1 MTYII
6 GIAAIVIG
14 IAEAFLAFIK
24 IKCHH
29 DLYIFIYSYCGGVLI
44 ILGSAF
50 IKTESPKAIDVYRN
64 KTTLQIT
71 YRDNVPTDT
80 TVVYK

>member
-1 MTYII
+1 MIHII
-6 GIAAIVIG
+6 GIIAIVIG
-14 IAEAFLAFIK
+14 IVEAFLAFIK

-80 TVVYK
+80 TVIYK

>member
-1 MTYII
+1 MIYII
-6 GIAAIVIG
+6 GITAIVIG
-14 IAEAFLAFIK
+14 IVEAFLAFIK
-24 IKCHH
+24 IKCYH

-80 TVVYK
+80 TVIYK

>member
-1 MTYII
+1 MIYII
-6 GIAAIVIG
+6 GITAIVIG
-14 IAEAFLAFIK
+14 IVEAFLAFIK

>member
-1 MTYII
+1 MIHII
-6 GIAAIVIG
+6 GIIAIVIG

-71 YRDNVPTDT
+71 YKDNVPTDT

>member
-1 MTYII
+1 MIYII
-6 GIAAIVIG
+6 GITAIVIG
-14 IAEAFLAFIK
+14 IVETFLAFIK

-44 ILGSAF
+44 ILGFAF

-80 TVVYK
+80 TVIYK